1 MIFKDIAGPTGY
13 AKRNIIMSGYVTSAF
28 ELIIDRHIM
37 EHGNDC
43 TETEAHRVLKKD
55 WTITV
60 AELRTF
66 TTDNFFTSIP
76 LAKNLLAEKTILVG
90 TIRSNKRELPK
101 PAKEEK
107 NKMTLSFSH
116 LYKSENCTFTVK
128 VNLT

>member
-1 MIFKDIAGPTGY
+1 MLREILC
-13 AKRNIIMSGYVTSAF
+13 RCCVTSAF
-28 ELIIDRHIM
+28 ELIIDRHKT
-37 EHGNDC
+37 EYVKDC
-43 TETEAHRVLKKD
+43 TETDAHRVLKKD

-107 NKMTLSFSH
+107 NKMTLFSSH
-116 LYKSENCTFTVK
+116 LYKLENCTFTVK